1 MFFQTWSLTSIC
13 KCSFL
18 STPVPFLQDQDAVK
32 AMLLA
37 ASKILGFSYGD
48 ILLCTM
54 GFITIIHH
62 HLGENMFG
70 TLSKHRKNRANPR
83 MRGVPPQMLELV
95 AGLGEVWSA
104 QTLAVSRIFW
114 HWEALNKVG
123 AQKPVRSRVV
133 ITPLKRGWRIPGK
146 PMCKILVGVIT
157 PFIASRDLFCKGIL
171 WCFLTWHYSHHIPWV
186 YVSSLDA
193 ADSYLDSTCLL
204 CRHPICPCQSTMI
217 GVSESNQLRNL
228 NSMTEGEPGSQ
239 GY

>member
-1 MFFQTWSLTSIC
+1 MFSSKHPLSSEIFDCTSCNCLSLLLLC
-13 KCSFL
+13 PLF
-18 STPVPFLQDQDAVK
+18 QDQDAVK

-37 ASKILGFSYGD
+37 ASKILGCFSGD

-62 HLGENMFG
+62 HLGEINMFG
-70 TLSKHRKNRANPR
+70 TFSKHRKIRANGPR

-104 QTLAVSRIFW
+104 QTLAVSRNFC

-133 ITPLKRGWRIPGK
+133 ITPLKRGWKIPGK

-171 WCFLTWHYSHHIPWV
+171 WCFLTWHY
-186 YVSSLDA
+186 
-193 ADSYLDSTCLL
+193 
-204 CRHPICPCQSTMI
+204 
-217 GVSESNQLRNL
+217 
-228 NSMTEGEPGSQ
+228 
-239 GY
+239 